1 MLAQS
6 KSSTMIAA
14 LAGLLA
20 VAMLWV
26 YLNSRES
33 QLLQLAELKDVIVAR
48 RDIPANTVLDETMI
62 ERVQLPSR
70 YLQPTAAEQLPQAVG
85 RVAVV
90 PILRGSQVVLSQ
102 LDDPGLTA
110 LAYQV
115 PRGRR
120 AVTVAITDVTGV
132 AGLVKPGNF
141 VDVFGTF
148 EFGRPVAVEQGV
160 IRYADERTETRLMM
174 QDVLVLA
181 TGREHRRD
189 RPAPRATATAQT
201 AEQRE
206 LEQLREQR
214 TTATTVTML
223 VEPKQAQELILA
235 QEIGTL
241 SLVLRSNLDVGQMT
255 NFPSLDPLGLLQMQ
269 IPVKKRST
277 PAWREMRGSGF

>member
-1 MLAQS
+1 MLTQS
-6 KSSTMIAA
+6 KSSTLIAV

-62 ERVQLPSR
+62 ERIQLPSR
-70 YLQPTAAEQLPQAVG
+70 YLQPTAAEQLAQAVG

-90 PILRGSQVVLSQ
+90 PILLGSQVVLSQ

-120 AVTVAITDVTGV
+120 AVTVSVTDTTGV
-132 AGLVKPGNF
+132 AGLVRPGNF

-148 EFGRPVAVEQGV
+148 EYGRPIGVEQGV
-160 IRYADERTETRLMM
+160 VRYADERTETRLML

-181 TGREHRRD
+181 VGREHRRE
-189 RPAPRATATAQT
+189 RPAPRATATQQT

-206 LEQLREQR
+206 LEQVRESR
-214 TTATTVTML
+214 TAATTVTML
-223 VEPKQAQELILA
+223 VEPKQAQELILS
-235 QEIGTL
+235 QELGML
-241 SLVLRSNLDVGQMT
+241 SLVLRSNLDVGNLS
-255 NFPSLDPLGLLQMQ
+255 NFPTLDPMGLLQLQ
-269 IPVKKRST
+269 IPVKKRG
-277 PAWREMRGSGF
+277 PAWREMRGTGF